1 MGLQAG
7 FNLWIEREEQ
17 VVLSLWRVRLLQAV
31 ERTGS
36 ISAAAEEMGVPYRRA
51 WERLR
56 ESEERLGLKLVEGQ
70 VGGTGGGGAVLTE
83 AGHEYVAR
91 FERFSEGL
99 ATLIEERFEAAFGDL
114 N

>member
-1 MGLQAG
+1 VGLRAG

-31 ERTGS
+31 ERAGS
-36 ISAAAEEMGVPYRRA
+36 ISAAAEEMDVPYRRA

-56 ESEERLGLKLVEGQ
+56 ESEERLGVKLVEGQ
-70 VGGTGGGGAVLTE
+70 VGGTGGGGAFLTE
-83 AGHEYVAR
+83 AGREYVAR

-99 ATLIEERFEAAFGDL
+99 ETLIEERFEATFGDL